1 MVTSNDEH
9 GPAGRPGLELPK
21 SPTGI
26 TGFDEVSN
34 GGLPTGRPTLVSGPP
49 GAGKTLFALQFLVHG
64 ATVCA
69 EPGVYLSFEGNRAK
83 LASDVRGLGIDL
95 DALEQEG
102 RLLVD
107 AQSMA
112 GQAVATGEFDL
123 EALMVRMLSLIHIS
137 EP

>member
-1 MVTSNDEH
+1 MVTSNDVH
-9 GPAGRPGLELPK
+9 DHDDRPGLELPK

-49 GAGKTLFALQFLVHG
+49 GSGKSLFAVQFLVHG
-64 ATVCA
+64 ATRCA
-69 EPGVYLSFEGNRAK
+69 EPGVFLSFEGNRAK

-102 RLLVD
+102 HLPVD
-107 AQSMA
+107 AQSLA
-112 GQAVATGEFDL
+112 
-123 EALMVRMLSLIHIS
+123 R
-137 EP
+137 

>member
-1 MVTSNDEH
+1 MVTSNDVH
-9 GPAGRPGLELPK
+9 DPAGRPGLELPK

-49 GAGKTLFALQFLVHG
+49 GSGKTLFALQFLVHG
-64 ATVCA
+64 ATFCA

-95 DALEQEG
+95 DALEPDG
-102 RLLVD
+102 HLLVD
-107 AQSMA
+107 AQSLA
-112 GQAVATGEFDL
+112 RPAVETGE
-123 EALMVRMLSLIHIS
+123 V
-137 EP
+137 